1 MPSPAPRARLPRPS
15 RLPAATPRAALALLL
30 LAFALAAPLQADED
44 LKAIEAVG
52 PDDVPRHALEL
63 RALVAPEEVLEALP
77 GELLA
82 AAGDA
87 RQRALLYLAQA
98 NACRVIADWI
108 CQRRAGADARAEAAA
123 IDDPTLMARSSIL
136 ESRAVMALQ
145 DFVFAEELLTDAQA
159 QLERA
164 PSAQLSADVQLAY
177 SSLSHSLGKHA
188 LSADYAR
195 RGLALLGVGEA
206 PPLQARLQR
215 NLARALAKLDDADG
229 ARAALGAG
237 IEVARRV
244 DDPKLIAELHLESAR
259 LAHQSGD
266 LEGQRRHVGEVLA
279 LADRLR
285 NSQLYGQAREAL
297 GMAAQQAGDRAE
309 ARRQFEA
316 ARASFRELGLER
328 DELRASQALIGLSLD
343 LGVSLPRLDPLLRRY
358 VDLQGKVA
366 QSDRSQAAD
375 DFETRLRYAKQQ
387 MEVARLE
394 GEARLAAERAEAF
407 AAQRTLGLVALLLAA
422 LVATVLA
429 VSFALQR
436 RSNRLLGRAL
446 REQQRSE
453 SQAGELLRLSP
464 GLVLLHDLDGRLLRV
479 NTAAAQALGVG
490 GRGDAAG
497 ALADGIVGQ
506 DRERLAG
513 YLAELRRSGAASVE
527 LRIAGADGERLLRL
541 DGRVAGRS
549 SDVVGH
555 AVDITED
562 AREAEALREQALVD
576 PLTGCPNRRF
586 LARFAATQAPDGALA
601 AINVDLDG
609 FKQINDRLGHDQ
621 GDRVLRE
628 VAAFLRARLR
638 EGDHLLRVG
647 GDEFLALLPR
657 ADAGVLDRITARL
670 AADAASAPCAYSL
683 GAALREAGETLDALL
698 ARADAAMYAG
708 RRARRGADYVGRRK
722 D

>member
-1 MPSPAPRARLPRPS
+1 M
-15 RLPAATPRAALALLL
+15 LALLL
-30 LAFALAAPLQADED
+30 IAFALAAPLRADD
-44 LKAIEAVG
+44 DFMAVETAG
-52 PDDVPRHALEL
+52 PDDVPRHPLEL
-63 RALVAPEEVLEALP
+63 RALVAPEDVLKVLP
-77 GELLA
+77 AELAA

-87 RQRALLYLAQA
+87 RQRALLHLAEA
-98 NACRVIADWI
+98 NACRVVADWI
-108 CQRRAGADARAEAAA
+108 CQRRAGADARAAAA
-123 IDDPTLMARSSIL
+123 VVDDPTLMARGSIL

-145 DFVFAEELLTDAQA
+145 DFVQAEELLADAQA

-177 SSLSHSLGKHA
+177 SSLSHSLGKHT

-195 RGLALLGVGEA
+195 RGLALLGTDEA

-215 NLARALAKLDDADG
+215 NLARALAKLGDADG
-229 ARAALGAG
+229 ARGALAAG
-237 IEVARRV
+237 IEAARRV
-244 DDPKLIAELHLESAR
+244 DDPKLVAELHLESAR

-266 LEGQRRHVGEVLA
+266 LEGQRRHTGEVLA

-316 ARASFRELGLER
+316 ARTSFRELGLER
-328 DELRASQALIGLSLD
+328 DELRASQSLIGLSLD

-366 QSDRSQAAD
+366 LSDRSQAAD

-394 GEARLAAERAEAF
+394 SEARLAAERAEAF

-429 VSFALQR
+429 VSFLMQR
-436 RSNRLLGRAL
+436 RSNRLLESAL

-479 NTAAAQALGVG
+479 NPAAARALGIG
-490 GRGDAAG
+490 GRGDTMG
-497 ALADGIVGQ
+497 SLADGVLAK
-506 DRERLAG
+506 DHERLAG
-513 YLAELRRSGAASVE
+513 YLAELRRSGAAGIE
-527 LRIAGADGERLLRL
+527 LRIADASGERLLRL

-555 AVDITED
+555 AVDITDD
-562 AREAEALREQALVD
+562 AREAEALREQALID

-586 LARFAATQAPDGALA
+586 LAQFAAELSPDAALGVVN
-601 AINVDLDG
+601 IDLDG
-609 FKQINDRLGHDQ
+609 FKQVNDRLGHDE
-621 GDRVLRE
+621 GDRVLGD
-628 VAAFLRARLR
+628 VARYLRARLR
-638 EGDHLLRVG
+638 EGDHVVRVG
-647 GDEFLALLPR
+647 GDEFLALLPQ
-657 ADAGVLDRITARL
+657 ADAAQLARIVERL
-670 AADAASAPCAYSL
+670 AADAAAAPCAYSI
-683 GAALREAGETLDALL
+683 GAALRAPGETLESVL
-698 ARADAAMYAG
+698 ARADAAMYEA
-708 RRARRGADYVGRRK
+708 RRARRGADYVGRRES
-722 D
+722 